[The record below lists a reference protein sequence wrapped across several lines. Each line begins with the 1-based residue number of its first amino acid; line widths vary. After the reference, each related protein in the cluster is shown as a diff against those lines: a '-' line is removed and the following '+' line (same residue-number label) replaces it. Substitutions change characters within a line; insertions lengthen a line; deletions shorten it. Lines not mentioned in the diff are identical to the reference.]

1 VGQLQSLVSGA
12 LSYLVF
18 TGIGGFVGYFF
29 AKKHT
34 EHEVGYRRRV
44 EVVERIQSLVASL
57 AEGFEAALGYIREP
71 GPAGGLTAK
80 EIEGSIDEL
89 ERYYVEQEIWLDG
102 ETLAR
107 LDALSPSPARA
118 GWILHACRGDTATRT
133 SSASTRG
140 SGRRSGC
147 GCVGVSP
154 RPERGSRTRSG
165 PCSGWEGGAT
175 ASPASRGGSP
185 PATLRSQLFARF
197 QTIDETV
204 QRRQEA
210 DALVRV
216 EPRQHALF
224 DVLNDLV

>member
-1 VGQLQSLVSGA
+1 MGQLQSLVSGA

-71 GPAGGLTAK
+71 GPAGGLPAK

-107 LDALSPSPARA
+107 LDTLVTQSRAHRLDLARLPRRYGDPNFEREYARVGAALGVWVRRGLPEAR
-118 GWILHACRGDTATRT
+118 
-133 SSASTRG
+133 
-140 SGRRSGC
+140 
-147 GCVGVSP
+147 
-154 RPERGSRTRSG
+154 
-165 PCSGWEGGAT
+165 EG
-175 ASPASRGGSP
+175 
-185 PATLRSQLFARF
+185 L
-197 QTIDETV
+197 
-204 QRRQEA
+204 A
-210 DALVRV
+210 DAFRAMLGVGGGCYGI
-216 EPRQHALF
+216 PRQPRRIASG
-224 DVLNDLV
+224 NP

>member
-1 VGQLQSLVSGA
+1 VGHKVGQLQSLVSGA

-71 GPAGGLTAK
+71 GPAGGLPAK

-107 LDALSPSPARA
+107 LDALVTQSRAHRLDLARLPRRYGDPNFEREYARVGAALGVWVRRGLPEAREGLADAFRAMLGVGGGCYESRPSTRLRSAARRPMRSCVSNPASMRSS
-118 GWILHACRGDTATRT
+118 T
-133 SSASTRG
+133 SSTTWCDLDTSA
-140 SGRRSGC
+140 
-147 GCVGVSP
+147 SP
-154 RPERGSRTRSG
+154 RP
-165 PCSGWEGGAT
+165 
-175 ASPASRGGSP
+175 SP
-185 PATLRSQLFARF
+185 
-197 QTIDETV
+197 
-204 QRRQEA
+204 
-210 DALVRV
+210 
-216 EPRQHALF
+216 
-224 DVLNDLV
+224 